1 MCDTPHTKAWFM
13 SEMQKSLAGLP
24 SEYIREVLSDFEEH
38 FDAGILNGE
47 SEDEICV
54 RLGDPKIIGEQLRQE
69 AVQSGAD
76 VTEPS
81 ETPPLTAQ
89 PRPSTPPL
97 ISGQTPRQGPPP
109 FTNQGPPPPPPP
121 IRTASSANGS
131 RSGGCL
137 RQLVMFCVLA
147 FFNLVVVLG
156 PWIGVAAVLFS
167 MWFVAIALILSGI
180 LCIAAGIIAPMMV
193 FDWITLYTPLS
204 YFNAIMAG
212 IALIS
217 GGILLFYAITLLN
230 KGFYKLTARY
240 LHWNCKAMG

>member
-1 MCDTPHTKAWFM
+1 MKRWLKIMLVIFICATILTGIGV
-13 SEMQKSLAGLP
+13 GL
-24 SEYIREVLSDFEEH
+24 EI
-38 FDAGILNGE
+38 GIYG
-47 SEDEICV
+47 
-54 RLGDPKIIGEQLRQE
+54 
-69 AVQSGAD
+69 VQSYACLLY
-76 VTEPS
+76 TS
-81 ETPPLTAQ
+81 
-89 PRPSTPPL
+89 
-97 ISGQTPRQGPPP
+97 GPPP
-109 FTNQGPPPPPPP
+109 FTTQGPPPPPPP

-167 MWFVAIALILSGI
+167 MWFVALALILSGI

-240 LHWNCKAMG
+240 LHWNCKAIG

>member
-1 MCDTPHTKAWFM
+1 MCDTPHSKAWFM

-38 FDAGILNGE
+38 FDAGLLNGE

-54 RLGDPKIIGEQLRQE
+54 RLGDPKTIGEHLRQE

-76 VTEPS
+76 AIETHETLPSTEP
-81 ETPPLTAQ
+81 
-89 PRPSTPPL
+89 PRPSAPPPT
-97 ISGQTPRQGPPP
+97 SGQTPRQGPPP
-109 FTNQGPPPPPPP
+109 FTNQAPPPPPPP
-121 IRTASSANGS
+121 VKAASPANAS
-131 RSGGCL
+131 KPGGCL
-137 RQLVMFCVLA
+137 RRLVMFCFLA

-167 MWFVAIALILSGI
+167 MWIVAISLILSGVI
-180 LCIAAGIIAPMMV
+180 CIATGIIAPFML
-193 FDWITLYTPLS
+193 FDWITLTTPLS

-230 KGFYKLTARY
+230 KGFYKLTGRY
-240 LHWNCKAMG
+240 LRWNCKAIG

>member
-13 SEMQKSLAGLP
+13 SEMQTSLAGLP
-24 SEYIREVLSDFEEH
+24 SEYIQEVLSDFEEH
-38 FDAGILNGE
+38 FDAGLLNGE
-47 SEDEICV
+47 SENEICV
-54 RLGDPKIIGEQLRQE
+54 RLGDPKTIGEQLRQE

-76 VTEPS
+76 VIETL
-81 ETPPLTAQ
+81 ETPPLTEY
-89 PRPSTPPL
+89 PRPSTPP
-97 ISGQTPRQGPPP
+97 
-109 FTNQGPPPPPPP
+109 FTNQNPPPPPPP
-121 IRTASSANGS
+121 IKTASSANAS
-131 RSGGCL
+131 SSGGCL

-167 MWFVAIALILSGI
+167 MWVVAIALILSGI
-180 LCIAAGIIAPMMV
+180 ICIAAGIIAPLME
-193 FDWITLYTPLS
+193 FDWITLTTPLS

-240 LHWNCKAMG
+240 LHWNCKAIG